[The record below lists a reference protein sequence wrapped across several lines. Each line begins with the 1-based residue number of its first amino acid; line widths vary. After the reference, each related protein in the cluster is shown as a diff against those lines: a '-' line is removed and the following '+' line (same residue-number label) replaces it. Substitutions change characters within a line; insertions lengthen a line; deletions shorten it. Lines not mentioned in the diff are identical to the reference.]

1 MLQQWEGETQS
12 KVSRHRLTICVH
24 HGCNRETKP
33 KHLRTY
39 DIVVT
44 TYNIVSREHKSR
56 GALFGIKWKRII
68 LDEAHVVR
76 NHKSQ
81 ISMAACELRGK
92 ARWALTGTPIQN
104 KEMDV
109 YALLKFL
116 HCSPFDD
123 LGHWKKWI
131 DKSAGGQQRLNTI
144 MKSLMLRRTKAQLQD
159 RGELQCLP
167 QKCTEII
174 EVTLDKEEM
183 NVYQKIMIFSRT
195 LFAQFLFQRA
205 ERNTDLMYT
214 EPMSKP
220 AFLQTKDPNGAYYK
234 MHQKFTKIHKGAKE
248 IKSHEIL
255 VLLLRLRQICCHPG
269 LIDAV
274 SEFSF
279 LFYMNLSFFME
290 EHTRKKGMEKVWSS
304 K

>member
-1 MLQQWEGETQS
+1 MRQWEAEAQT
-12 KVSRHRLTICVH
+12 KVSRHRLTVCVH
-24 HGCNRETKP
+24 HGNNRESKP

-39 DIVVT
+39 DLVVT
-44 TYNIVSREHKSR
+44 TYNIVAREQKTK

-76 NHKSQ
+76 NHKAQSS
-81 ISMAACELRGK
+81 IAVCELRGK

-116 HCSPFDD
+116 RCSPFDD
-123 LGHWKKWI
+123 FSHWKKWI

-167 QKCTEII
+167 QKRIELI
-174 EVTLDKEEM
+174 EVELDKDEM
-183 NVYQKIMIFSRT
+183 NVYQKIMIYSRT

-205 ERNTDLMYT
+205 ERNTDLGYK
-214 EPMSKP
+214 EQSSKP
-220 AFLQTKDPNGAYYK
+220 TFMQTKDPNGAYYK
-234 MHQKFTKIHKGAKE
+234 MHQKFTKIHQGSKE

-269 LIDAV
+269 LIDSV
-274 SEFSF
+274 S
-279 LFYMNLSFFME
+279 L
-290 EHTRKKGMEKVWSS
+290 
-304 K
+304 